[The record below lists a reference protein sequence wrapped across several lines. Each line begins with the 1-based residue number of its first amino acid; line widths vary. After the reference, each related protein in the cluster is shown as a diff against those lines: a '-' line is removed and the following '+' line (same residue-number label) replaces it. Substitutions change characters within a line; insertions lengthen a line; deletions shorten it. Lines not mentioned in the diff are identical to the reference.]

1 MTPHSPQP
9 TAVPEMAAARPPA
22 VWPYKRSRCSRKLS
36 PAVED
41 TPTEQWFV
49 AILVFE
55 SRIVE
60 DPTDYEPKVD
70 VQYRLVRAVDAE
82 SAYARALALG
92 RREQHSYKNPD
103 GETCEWVFA
112 GLQDLRWVDD
122 QELGHGAQVY
132 GFIEDGVASEC
143 VVAKDQLTE
152 FRGRS
157 AAD

>member
-1 MTPHSPQP
+1 M
-9 TAVPEMAAARPPA
+9 EN
-22 VWPYKRSRCSRKLS
+22 
-36 PAVED
+36 
-41 TPTEQWFV
+41 TPTEQWYI

-60 DPTDYEPKVD
+60 DPSDDDTSVD

-92 RREQHSYKNPD
+92 RRDQHSYKNPD

-122 QELGHGAQVY
+122 QELGHGAEVY
-132 GFIEDGVASEC
+132 GFIEDGVASER
-143 VVAKDQLTE
+143 VVPKDELTE